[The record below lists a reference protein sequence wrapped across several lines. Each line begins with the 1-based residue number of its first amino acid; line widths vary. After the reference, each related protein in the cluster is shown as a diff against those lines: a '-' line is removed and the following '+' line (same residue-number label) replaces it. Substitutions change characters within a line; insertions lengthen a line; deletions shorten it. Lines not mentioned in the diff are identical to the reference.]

1 MNLPTTMNQPAAKL
15 AFTRRE
21 AAYQL
26 GISLRS
32 LDRLTS
38 RQLLRPSLALRR
50 PLYPVGEIRRFLAET
65 TAEVASP

>member
-1 MNLPTTMNQPAAKL
+1 MNAPALKEPATKL
-15 AFTRRE
+15 AFTRQE

-50 PLYPVGEIRRFLAET
+50 PLYPVAEIRRFLAET
-65 TAEVASP
+65 TAEVDSP